1 MGSTRFT
8 RIALPLSILALA
20 VSPAVASGMPV
31 KDYSQNGAT
40 GDFVQQRTQHIYKD
54 YSRNG
59 ATGDF
64 APATATPA
72 PVTPVAVH
80 EQSSFS
86 WGAALLGAGATLL
99 LILLVAVTS
108 RQVRRRRIP
117 APSPARPTTV

>member
-1 MGSTRFT
+1 MGSIRFT

-20 VSPAVASGMPV
+20 FSPAVASGMPI

-40 GDFVQQRTQHIYKD
+40 GDFAPQRTQHIYKD
-54 YSRNG
+54 YSKNG

-64 APATATPA
+64 APATASPA

-80 EQSSFS
+80 AQSSFS
-86 WGAALLGAGATLL
+86 WGAALLGAGVTLM
-99 LILLVAVTS
+99 LILLAGVTS
-108 RQVRRRRIP
+108 RQVRRRRIS

>member
-1 MGSTRFT
+1 MGSIRFT

-20 VSPAVASGMPV
+20 FSPAVASGMPI

-40 GDFVQQRTQHIYKD
+40 GDFAPQRIYKD
-54 YSRNG
+54 YSKNG

-64 APATATPA
+64 APATASPA

-86 WGAALLGAGATLL
+86 WGAALLGAGVTLT
-99 LILLVAVTS
+99 LILLVGVTS
-108 RQVRRRRIP
+108 RRVRRRRIP